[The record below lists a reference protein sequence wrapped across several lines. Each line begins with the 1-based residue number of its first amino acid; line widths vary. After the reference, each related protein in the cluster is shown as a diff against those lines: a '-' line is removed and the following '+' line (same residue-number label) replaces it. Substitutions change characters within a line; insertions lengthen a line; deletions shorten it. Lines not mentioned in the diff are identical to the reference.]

1 MKKRIFTFLTLLVAF
16 FGLIGLTTNNYKV
29 INAAGDQA
37 SVDFDASVAINSV
50 PDTAILS
57 FPVTYES
64 VYGNDI
70 AWTVVANDYITYDE
84 TANWM
89 VVKRSTTTDGTAQII
104 VTVSNGTYE
113 KTEEKT
119 VTIPKGFTSAPI
131 YNIEYDL
138 KDGAFEEGV
147 QVPTS
152 YKLGDASFNLPIPTK
167 TSFVFKGW
175 LDAEGNEVKTILVG
189 SMKSYSLTAQWEA
202 KSIEEIKV
210 TKDPTKIEYK
220 GGETIDLTGIE
231 VTAYYNDET
240 TEVINAEQLTHN
252 EYVNYG
258 ETKVE
263 LEYQG
268 FTTSF
273 NVTVEKNSWNIT
285 FKDKTVTYN
294 GQEHSVTINE
304 ELPTAVNVSYENNA
318 LTNVGNVEAKV
329 SFSWNT
335 EDEKYDFYS
344 TNYELPTCN
353 PVTLTIEKAD
363 LTVTTTAQTVKLSE
377 IANIVWEF
385 EATGFCG
392 EDSIEDVTITPKY
405 YLEGK
410 EVTDFIAGK
419 TYDVE
424 FTGVA
429 DNYNVEVADSTLT
442 IATEEVTFEIQGEYK
457 YNGEEQT
464 LVVKAYD
471 ANKQEIT
478 GVLYDGE
485 SSYSQVNAGTYKVT
499 VTLEDEKY
507 GDISQEISF
516 VIAKATATL
525 SVKDT
530 TSVYGEEVKLEYTAT
545 GFIES
550 DLEKLNIQLTRE
562 DESLNVGEYVVT
574 LTYTD
579 NANYE
584 ITKDLEGTHNIT
596 PKTAT
601 ITMTSTTS
609 IYGEEVNLTYTLEGF
624 LESDLEDVNSN
635 VKLSGVKQGDSVGE
649 YTVTAE
655 YQNANY
661 NITIN
666 SAKHTITKRTAT
678 ISVNTSSSTYGD
690 AINLTYTTNNFYG
703 NDLENF
709 NIELSISS
717 TDASED
723 PYEIKVEYKEN
734 PNYTINVES
743 GTHTIAPK
751 PLTNEEVN
759 ITVDEGDYNA
769 QNENT
774 LKPGVTIKYGEIEI
788 TTHEELEYAY
798 AEGRV
803 GKATITIT
811 LTGNYSGTLTAQFE
825 VTEYGQAGV
834 DAALLPNT
842 ITEETTEL
850 PLTIGSSKVLWGT
863 SNSAFSVDENGI
875 VTVIHP
881 TGDDVKV
888 TLTAEVTYGT
898 TSFYAREYQVV
909 VSGLH
914 RQQSNNVIVDN
925 AEDVTLSVTVGENA
939 NYVVTPTEDNAY
951 NTIAAYDIS
960 FTNESGEV
968 STFANPVTVRIPL
981 PANYD
986 ANLTYAIWHKVGETY
1001 KSVEYTVE
1009 SGYFVFEATSF
1020 SPYIVTVA
1028 QNIVTFNANE
1038 GTGEMTALIVNKGTT
1053 NTLSVN
1059 TFSRTGYTFSGWNTQ
1074 IDGSGTSYTDKEAIK
1089 VTENITL
1096 YAQWEINS
1104 YDINITVNDETMGTA
1119 KVTLNE
1125 ETVTKVT
1132 YGSTVA
1138 LVVTPNEGYEISSI
1152 LVDGEEKENG
1162 SQLVITKNMNI
1173 DVTFIISVIL
1183 LENYYYEFNSKVISS
1198 AEQTVDLGEINWVS
1212 AATGEKEIDFFNF
1225 DSNKGQQVGKAEAP
1239 AKLWTLTSSEKY
1251 KGVNKIVV
1259 FASGASAIEG
1269 SISVAIGETNGT
1281 CELTELDS
1289 TNTKYEFIFNE
1300 NVEGQIKIILT
1311 QTSEKALYMKAIAIN
1326 PIYATI
1332 TFIANN
1338 DTDESSIR
1346 EVIKGSTF
1354 IIPECNYS
1362 YEKHAFNSWQDSNGA
1377 SYLKN
1382 EKINIYED
1390 TIFTA
1395 QWDDTVTITYKAN
1408 NETEEEKIIN
1418 VVKGEEFTLEA
1429 NTFNYASHEF
1439 KGWESDGQTYTS
1451 GSKYTANED
1460 TTFIATWESTDKV
1473 WYLVTNVSELKVGD
1487 QIIIAA
1493 KDSAVALSTNQK
1505 TSNRGQA
1512 TITKDGKIVT
1522 FGDDVQIITL
1532 ENGKISDTFAFN
1544 VGNGYLYAAS
1554 SSSNHLK
1561 TETTLT
1567 NNSSWTITITSE
1579 GVATIKAKGENTR
1592 NWLRYNSASNNGQL
1606 FSCYSSGQADICIYK
1621 YGVVEPEPTYTIK
1634 FNANGGSGEMDDQ
1647 IIKANETLNKN
1658 KFTYDTLEFKGW
1670 STSVDDEV
1678 EYADQANIGEISK
1691 DLTLYAVW
1699 GEKSES
1705 PIEAMK
1711 ETTYSFSS
1719 YATGTQYAQGEKHK
1733 LDDNTEL
1740 IINGAHLNAQ
1750 VRLYEGSN
1758 AVIECS
1764 KTISVIK
1771 VTAGYKVGTLTIYA
1785 SNDGSIWTEVEII
1798 STTTTYTDYEV
1809 DLNGNY
1815 NFVKMESAGA
1825 QIRVSELTINPNS

>member
-16 FGLIGLTTNNYKV
+16 FGLIVLTTNNYKV

-70 AWTVVANDYITYDE
+70 EWTVVASDYITYDE
-84 TANWM
+84 TAHWM
-89 VVKRSTTTDGTAQII
+89 VVKRSTTTDGTAKIS

-202 KSIEEIKV
+202 RSIKEIKV

-263 LEYQG
+263 LKYQS

-273 NVTVEKNSWNIT
+273 NVTVKKNSWNVT
-285 FKDKTVTYN
+285 FTDKTVTYD
-294 GQEHSVTINE
+294 GTEHSVTITE
-304 ELPTAVNVSYENNA
+304 ELPTAVNVSYENNT

-335 EDEKYDFYS
+335 EDENYSYYS
-344 TNYELPTCN
+344 TNYDLPECA

-363 LTVTTTAQTVKLSE
+363 LTVTTTPQTVKLSE

-385 EATGFCG
+385 VATGFCG

-429 DNYNVEVADSTLT
+429 DNYNVEVANSTLT

-457 YNGEEQT
+457 YNGKEQT

-478 GVLYDGE
+478 GVLYDGK
-485 SSYSQVNAGTYKVT
+485 SSYSQVDAGTYKVT

-579 NANYE
+579 NDNYD
-584 ITKDLEGTHNIT
+584 ITEDLEGTHNIT
-596 PKTAT
+596 RKAAT
-601 ITMTSTTS
+601 ITVTPTTS

-635 VKLSGVKQGDSVGE
+635 VKLSGAKQGDSVGE

-678 ISVNTSSSTYGD
+678 ISVNTSNSIYGD

-717 TDASED
+717 TDASQT
-723 PYEIKVEYKEN
+723 PYEIEVEYKEN
-734 PNYTINVES
+734 PNYAINVVE

-751 PLTNEEVN
+751 PLTNENVT

-769 QNENT
+769 QNANT
-774 LKPGVTIKYGEIEI
+774 LKPGVTVKYGEIEI
-788 TTHEELEYAY
+788 TIDEELEYAY
-798 AEGRV
+798 AEGYV
-803 GKATITIT
+803 GNATITIT

-850 PLTIGSSKVLWGT
+850 PLTIGSSNVYWGT
-863 SNSAFSVDENGI
+863 SNSAFSVDKDGKVTI
-875 VTVIHP
+875 VHP
-881 TGDDVKV
+881 TGADVKV

-898 TSFYAREYQVV
+898 TSFYAREYQIV

-939 NYVVTPTEDNAY
+939 NYVVTPAEDNTY

-960 FTNESGEV
+960 FTNEFGEV
-968 STFANPVTVRIPL
+968 STFVNPVTVRIPL
-981 PANYD
+981 PVNYD
-986 ANLTYAIWHKVGETY
+986 ANLTYAIWHKVDETY
-1001 KSVEYTVE
+1001 ESVEYTVE

-1028 QNIVTFNANE
+1028 QNTVTFNANE
-1038 GTGEMTALIVNKGTT
+1038 GTGEMTALTVNKGTT

-1059 TFSRTGYTFSGWNTQ
+1059 TFSRTGYTFTGWNTQ
-1074 IDGSGTSYTDKEAIK
+1074 ADGQGVSYEDKASIK

-1096 YAQWEINS
+1096 YAQWEENATGGEETTATVSIQDYATANNWANSTKYITINM
-1104 YDINITVNDETMGTA
+1104 DNNITVTASGGGNTGKYYASGYDWRMYQTEDATVTVEAKEGVIIVSVKITYKVSNTGVLIYNGENIPSENEVIVNANSVTFSVGNTGSADNGQVRITAIEVVYSGGSSSEGSQPVTPTTYTVTFNPDNGGPAIVETVEQNALLTEPEEPKKEGFTFSGWFNGNTEWNFESDVVTSDLTLKAQWKEISTGDEENPKPSEIVTATLIVADAASANGWTNQTQYLTHEIDENISMEIKGGQNSGKFYDGNNLRIYATDSPAGSITITA
-1119 KVTLNE
+1119 K
-1125 ETVTKVT
+1125 
-1132 YGSTVA
+1132 
-1138 LVVTPNEGYEISSI
+1138 EGYKIKTVSFG
-1152 LVDGEEKENG
+1152 LVTGGTYAFLQLNG
-1162 SQLVITKNMNI
+1162 
-1173 DVTFIISVIL
+1173 
-1183 LENYYYEFNSKVISS
+1183 
-1198 AEQTVDLGEINWVS
+1198 
-1212 AATGEKEIDFFNF
+1212 
-1225 DSNKGQQVGKAEAP
+1225 
-1239 AKLWTLTSSEKY
+1239 
-1251 KGVNKIVV
+1251 
-1259 FASGASAIEG
+1259 
-1269 SISVAIGETNGT
+1269 
-1281 CELTELDS
+1281 
-1289 TNTKYEFIFNE
+1289 E
-1300 NVEGQIKIILT
+1300 NVENGKAVEINATSAVFNTVKNGTDGKQVRIL
-1311 QTSEKALYMKAIAIN
+1311 S
-1326 PIYATI
+1326 
-1332 TFIANN
+1332 
-1338 DTDESSIR
+1338 
-1346 EVIKGSTF
+1346 V
-1354 IIPECNYS
+1354 
-1362 YEKHAFNSWQDSNGA
+1362 
-1377 SYLKN
+1377 
-1382 EKINIYED
+1382 
-1390 TIFTA
+1390 
-1395 QWDDTVTITYKAN
+1395 TVTY
-1408 NETEEEKIIN
+1408 
-1418 VVKGEEFTLEA
+1418 EA
-1429 NTFNYASHEF
+1429 E
-1439 KGWESDGQTYTS
+1439 
-1451 GSKYTANED
+1451 
-1460 TTFIATWESTDKV
+1460 
-1473 WYLVTNVSELKVGD
+1473 
-1487 QIIIAA
+1487 
-1493 KDSAVALSTNQK
+1493 
-1505 TSNRGQA
+1505 
-1512 TITKDGKIVT
+1512 
-1522 FGDDVQIITL
+1522 
-1532 ENGKISDTFAFN
+1532 
-1544 VGNGYLYAAS
+1544 
-1554 SSSNHLK
+1554 
-1561 TETTLT
+1561 
-1567 NNSSWTITITSE
+1567 
-1579 GVATIKAKGENTR
+1579 
-1592 NWLRYNSASNNGQL
+1592 
-1606 FSCYSSGQADICIYK
+1606 
-1621 YGVVEPEPTYTIK
+1621 
-1634 FNANGGSGEMDDQ
+1634 
-1647 IIKANETLNKN
+1647 
-1658 KFTYDTLEFKGW
+1658 
-1670 STSVDDEV
+1670 
-1678 EYADQANIGEISK
+1678 
-1691 DLTLYAVW
+1691 
-1699 GEKSES
+1699 
-1705 PIEAMK
+1705 
-1711 ETTYSFSS
+1711 
-1719 YATGTQYAQGEKHK
+1719 
-1733 LDDNTEL
+1733 
-1740 IINGAHLNAQ
+1740 
-1750 VRLYEGSN
+1750 
-1758 AVIECS
+1758 
-1764 KTISVIK
+1764 
-1771 VTAGYKVGTLTIYA
+1771 
-1785 SNDGSIWTEVEII
+1785 
-1798 STTTTYTDYEV
+1798 
-1809 DLNGNY
+1809 
-1815 NFVKMESAGA
+1815 
-1825 QIRVSELTINPNS
+1825 